1 MTPQLVILCLSL
13 IPLGLASWQDMRTR
27 HVSNW
32 ITIPLFFLAWP
43 LAWWMHGWQGVAV
56 TGVTFLA
63 TYAALPFGFGAAD
76 GKLIVYLAAVGGG
89 GTVLL
94 ALGLNG
100 LFFLLARLFPE
111 YAGRLPWVYREE
123 DGVHVAGGVGIFL
136 TDMVVMLLFFILK
149 IAGHIESVT

>member
-1 MTPQLVILCLSL
+1 MTSQLVILCLSL

-43 LAWWMHGWQGVAV
+43 LAWWLHGWQGVAV

-76 GKLIVYLAAVGGG
+76 GKLAVFLAALGGVGA
-89 GTVLL
+89 VLL
-94 ALGLNG
+94 ALGFLLLLFLAARLFPALAERLVILHEEENG
-100 LFFLLARLFPE
+100 RHVSGVPGFFLADAVFLFLFFLLE
-111 YAGRLPWVYREE
+111 M
-123 DGVHVAGGVGIFL
+123 I
-136 TDMVVMLLFFILK
+136 
-149 IAGHIESVT
+149 